1 MFCSWQMFFYLFFV
15 LLEKNVIFLESQKTE
30 SEKAMAMFEERKQ
43 MTISSS
49 PPRSKPQ
56 PKERITLIGGK
67 KGLLKTGRP

>member
-1 MFCSWQMFFYLFFV
+1 MADVFLFIFCLIRKKYY
-15 LLEKNVIFLESQKTE
+15 ILESQKTE

-67 KGLLKTGRP
+67 KGMLKTGRP